1 MINWFPGH
9 MSKTLR
15 EMQSLNKLC
24 NCFVYVL
31 DARSPKACLNP
42 EFVKVIKDKPIVYVL
57 NKSDKADE
65 RATTKWK
72 QYFNSLPNSKCVV
85 TNATISKSCQVI
97 TSAIMSLL
105 AELVAENRQKQ
116 VNFVFRAMVLGV
128 PNSGK
133 STIVNN
139 LCGKVRA
146 VTGDKAGVTK
156 NVQWVNVN
164 PTLQIM
170 DTPGTLWPALRDE
183 DLAYQLAYI
192 GSVKDDVLNIVEVA
206 GRLAVEL
213 SGCCLNNKSH
223 PNNNSNPAQNI
234 KPNITTQ
241 TTIEQDITH
250 TLDVDKNDVNS
261 IYGKSNLVAN
271 YKLNLGR
278 AFDKTNTEDCLQLL
292 ELIARKRG
300 CILRGNEID
309 YDRVAKLI
317 LNDYRKGSLG
327 KITFTLPD

>member
-24 NCFVYVL
+24 NCFIYVL
-31 DARSPKACLNP
+31 DARSPKACINP
-42 EFVKVIKDKPIVYVL
+42 EFVKVINGKPIVYVL
-57 NKSDKADE
+57 NKCDKADE
-65 RATTKWK
+65 HATTKWK

-105 AELVAENRQKQ
+105 ADKVAENKQKQ

-139 LCGKVRA
+139 LCGKMRA

-192 GSVKDDVLNIVEVA
+192 GSVKDDVLNIIDVA
-206 GRLAVEL
+206 GRLSVEL
-213 SGCCLNNKSH
+213 SGISSKIDTSSESKVKSQ
-223 PNNNSNPAQNI
+223 SCTAQNI
-234 KPNITTQ
+234 ESGSIIAN
-241 TTIEQDITH
+241 
-250 TLDVDKNDVNS
+250 LDNAEESNRTNS
-261 IYGKSNLVAN
+261 MFGKSNFTAN
-271 YKLNLGR
+271 YKLILDKQ
-278 AFDKTNTEDCLQLL
+278 FDKTNSEDCLEILSL
-292 ELIARKRG
+292 VARKRG

-309 YDRVAKLI
+309 FERVAKLI

-327 KITFTLPD
+327 RITFTLPD

>member
-42 EFVKVIKDKPIVYVL
+42 EFIKVIKDKPIVYVL
-57 NKSDKADE
+57 NKCDKADE
-65 RATTKWK
+65 RATSKWK

-97 TSAIMSLL
+97 TNAIMNLL
-105 AELVAENRQKQ
+105 ANVVAENKQKQ

-170 DTPGTLWPALRDE
+170 DTPGTLWPALHDE

-213 SGCCLNNKSH
+213 S
-223 PNNNSNPAQNI
+223 NSN
-234 KPNITTQ
+234 
-241 TTIEQDITH
+241 TISHASAE
-250 TLDVDKNDVNS
+250 NS
-261 IYGKSNLVAN
+261 STEAASSTKTAESGRGWGKSNFLAN
-271 YKLNLGR
+271 YKLTLDRNF
-278 AFDKTNTEDCLQLL
+278 AKHNAEDCLELL
-292 ELIARKRG
+292 GLVARKRG

-309 YDRVAKLI
+309 YERVSKLI

-327 KITFTLPD
+327 KITFTLPE